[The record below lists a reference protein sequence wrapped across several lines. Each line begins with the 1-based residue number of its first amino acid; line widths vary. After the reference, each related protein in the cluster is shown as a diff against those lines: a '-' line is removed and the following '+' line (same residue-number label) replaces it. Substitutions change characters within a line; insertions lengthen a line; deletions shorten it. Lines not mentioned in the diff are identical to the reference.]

1 MNPELQRNLWLEAT
15 PRRLAFAAA
24 GVAGVF
30 VAVWLLDRGRHAYA
44 VTLAGSLVFFAAALA
59 WAPRAARAA
68 VTEEVRGGS
77 WDFQRLCALSP
88 WEMTWGKL
96 AGATARPWVGA
107 ALGLGLAALQLAST
121 SSLRHAGFWVL
132 VALGLA
138 VTLQASGLATGL
150 IDVRRARASGR
161 PLSGRAPGLLLLMLG
176 LVSLAALVWVRARV
190 GQTLV
195 QAGLS
200 RLAQPADPGAPSAPV
215 WWFDHAFGPLGF
227 AALSLVAL
235 AAWALVWAWRL
246 MRLELQFVNAPWLWA
261 GFLALVGLYVLGFD
275 PGDAAA
281 SPGAARLSAAAHLWA
296 ALAYVAAFAEPADR
310 VRARQ
315 FGAALR
321 GRQPSR
327 MLSHLPLPTLPSL
340 LALAAGLVVAGLYV
354 HTGDTGAAAD
364 VLATLAFFARD
375 LGIIAWRRFAG
386 RGRQGDAG
394 VLVLLLAL
402 YLAGAGLGRVF
413 GGLHGQAL
421 FWPSRTLPGVS
432 LVAGT
437 AEAALAWLLAGAA
450 IGRPAPPRRA
460 AWPGGA
466 AASDPETSA
475 ASTPSWERRPEPASP
490 GGPVPPTD

>member
-15 PRRLAFAAA
+15 PRRLAFIAA

-30 VAVWLLDRGRHAYA
+30 IAVWLLDRGRHAYA
-44 VTLAGSLVFFAAALA
+44 VTLAGSLVFFATALA

-68 VTEEVRGGS
+68 VTDEVRGGS

-176 LVSLAALVWVRARV
+176 LFSLAGLVWMRARV
-190 GQTLV
+190 GRVLGQLALH
-195 QAGLS
+195 AG
-200 RLAQPADPGAPSAPV
+200 DGAPATPV
-215 WWFDHAFGPLGF
+215 WWYGHAFGPLGF
-227 AALSLVAL
+227 AALSLMAL
-235 AAWALVWAWRL
+235 AIWALVWAWRL

-261 GFLALVGLYVLGFD
+261 SFLALAGLYVIGFD
-275 PGDAAA
+275 PGDAVT

-296 ALAYVAAFAEPADR
+296 GLAYVTAFAEPADR

-321 GRQPSR
+321 GTPDGT
-327 MLSHLPLPTLPSL
+327 H
-340 LALAAGLVVAGLYV
+340 ALAPAPARPAEPAGAGGRPSGGRRS
-354 HTGDTGAAAD
+354 TCAAAIPTRPQACSPPSPSSP
-364 VLATLAFFARD
+364 ATS
-375 LGIIAWRRFAG
+375 GSSPGGGSPGGAG
-386 RGRQGDAG
+386 RGMRACWSCW
-394 VLVLLLAL
+394 LAL

-437 AEAALAWLLAGAA
+437 AEAALAWLLAAAA
-450 IGRPAPPRRA
+450 IARPAPPRRA
-460 AWPGGA
+460 PWPGA
-466 AASDPETSA
+466 AAAGSRIATA
-475 ASTPSWERRPEPASP
+475 APAPNWERQLSRLQPRRGRVQE
-490 GGPVPPTD
+490 TD

>member
-1 MNPELQRNLWLEAT
+1 MNPELQRNLWLDAT
-15 PRRLAFAAA
+15 PRKLAFVAA

-30 VAVWLLDRGRHAYA
+30 AAVWLLDRGRHPYA
-44 VTLAGSLVFFAAALA
+44 VTFAGSMVFFATALA
-59 WAPRAARAA
+59 WAPRAARAS
-68 VTEEVRGGS
+68 VTDEVRAGS
-77 WDFQRLCALSP
+77 WDFQRLCALTP

-96 AGATARPWVGA
+96 AGATARSWAGA
-107 ALGLGLAALQLAST
+107 LAGLALAALQLAST

-176 LVSLAALVWVRARV
+176 LFSLAVLVWVRARV
-190 GQTLV
+190 GRVLGGLAL
-195 QAGLS
+195 QASTGT
-200 RLAQPADPGAPSAPV
+200 PAAPV
-215 WWFDHAFGPLGF
+215 WWSGHAFGPLGF
-227 AALSLVAL
+227 AALSLLVL
-235 AAWALVWAWRL
+235 AGWALVWAWRL

-261 GFLALVGLYVLGFD
+261 GFLTLAGLYVLGFD

-281 SPGAARLSAAAHLWA
+281 SPRAARLSAAAHLWA
-296 ALAYVAAFAEPADR
+296 GLAYVAAFAEPADR

-321 GRQPSR
+321 GRQAGR
-327 MLSHLPLPTLPSL
+327 MLSHLPIPALPSL
-340 LALAAGLVVAGLYV
+340 LALVGGLLVAILYV
-354 HTGDTGAAAD
+354 RGGDPGAAAA

-375 LGIIAWRRFAG
+375 LGVIAWRRFAG
-386 RGRQGDAG
+386 RGRQADAG

-437 AEAALAWLLAGAA
+437 VEAAVAWLLAGAA
-450 IGRPAPPRRA
+450 IARPAAPRRA
-460 AWPGGA
+460 PWPGVA
-466 AASDPETSA
+466 AAPDPEPSPASA
-475 ASTPSWERRPEPASP
+475 PSWERRPEPPAADI
-490 GGPVPPTD
+490 PVKEQLDRLDP